1 MAYGRY
7 RGSYGIPQ
15 SQGPWHD
22 PFSPRPNIMGG
33 LRSLLKDFMMMKQL
47 KEERGEREWEKG
59 FKEEEQARRFERWGA
74 QEDLW
79 EAQAERMRRP
89 IVPKEPTIPTEIRA
103 AQEVAKQTGES
114 VGTILNRWRSR
125 PGKKPE
131 EPGIKKSRQ
140 KWLEGLNKAIDGM
153 IRGIQNRPE
162 YGMDE
167 ELTGQ
172 VTNLQQ
178 AKTKIRGALLL
189 GADQPL
195 ADTMWRDLGKIA
207 ESLEQ
212 IQKVGLYP
220 PEPKPLVKG
229 KLPKIK
235 RADLLPGT
243 EVKWHPK
250 FNIKMAKIDGVWHWV
265 TE

>member
-1 MAYGRY
+1 MDGKYRQGYYGRPQGGGFY
-7 RGSYGIPQ
+7 DPYQKGPAWGQGI
-15 SQGPWHD
+15 
-22 PFSPRPNIMGG
+22 RE
-33 LRSLLKDFMMMKQL
+33 LLKNFMMMKQL
-47 KEERGEREWEKG
+47 KEERGEKEWKRG
-59 FKEEEQARRFERWGA
+59 FEEEEQERRFERWGA
-74 QEDLW
+74 QEELW
-79 EAQAERMRRP
+79 KAQAERARRP
-89 IVPKEPTIPTEIRA
+89 AVTREPTVPAEIRA
-103 AQEVAKQTGES
+103 AEEVAKQTGES
-114 VGTILNRWRSR
+114 VGTILNRWKSR

-140 KWLEGLNKAIDGM
+140 RWLENLDKSIDSM
-153 IRGIQNRPE
+153 IKGVQNLPA

-195 ADTMWRDLGKIA
+195 ADTMWRDLGKIS

-243 EVKWHPK
+243 EVKWNPK
-250 FNIKMAKIDGVWHWV
+250 FNIRMAKIDGVWHWV

>member
-1 MAYGRY
+1 MDGRY
-7 RGSYGIPQ
+7 RQEYYGRPQ
-15 SQGPWHD
+15 GGGFYDPYQKGPAWGQGI
-22 PFSPRPNIMGG
+22 RE
-33 LRSLLKDFMMMKQL
+33 LLKNMMMMKQM
-47 KEERGEREWEKG
+47 KEERGEKEWERG
-59 FKEEEQARRFERWGA
+59 FKEEEQARRFEHLGA
-74 QEDLW
+74 QERRW
-79 EAQAERMRRP
+79 EALAEPRA
-89 IVPKEPTIPTEIRA
+89 PKEPTVPAEIQA
-103 AQEVAKQTGES
+103 AREVEKQTGES

-125 PGKKPE
+125 LGKKPE

-195 ADTMWRDLGKIA
+195 ADTMWRDLGKIS

-243 EVKWHPK
+243 EVKWNPK
-250 FNIKMAKIDGVWHWV
+250 FNIRMAKIDGVWHWV